1 MSNQKNTYQLNII
14 KRFNSLIIYLS
25 NSDYLIKLQKLMTL
39 VVINNRKTGGKQTV
53 MTKGRVD
60 NRDVCWGSKEEN
72 QSTSSSS
79 LLYCKTK
86 HHLRFS
92 NVEHHNIDTH
102 HMRLVLIPSQIA
114 DDDSLIH
121 KNKEYANILH

>member
-1 MSNQKNTYQLNII
+1 MMN
-14 KRFNSLIIYLS
+14 
-25 NSDYLIKLQKLMTL
+25 
-39 VVINNRKTGGKQTV
+39 
-53 MTKGRVD
+53 KGRVD
-60 NRDVCWGSKEEN
+60 NRDVWGSKEEN
-72 QSTSSSS
+72 HSTSSSS

-86 HHLRFS
+86 HHLRLS

-102 HMRLVLIPSQIA
+102 HMRLILIPSQVA

>member
-1 MSNQKNTYQLNII
+1 MIQYKDIHETDNKGL
-14 KRFNSLIIYLS
+14 LL
-25 NSDYLIKLQKLMTL
+25 
-39 VVINNRKTGGKQTV
+39 

-60 NRDVCWGSKEEN
+60 NRDVWGFKEEN
-72 QSTSSSS
+72 HSTSSSS

-86 HHLRFS
+86 HHLRLS

>member
-1 MSNQKNTYQLNII
+1 MAVASIAIN
-14 KRFNSLIIYLS
+14 
-25 NSDYLIKLQKLMTL
+25 LIKM
-39 VVINNRKTGGKQTV
+39 

-60 NRDVCWGSKEEN
+60 NRDVWGFKEEN
-72 QSTSSSS
+72 HSTSSSS

-86 HHLRFS
+86 HHLRLS